1 MIGHLGKPFALVA
14 AAATLAC
21 CAAPSPAAASI
32 DPIKPICSLAG
43 LVSTLAG
50 KICSTASHAGRLLGA
65 GKKLLTGHLGS
76 GLKELLGGG
85 GSGGGGST
93 TKAVT
98 IGAIAL
104 SVVAGARFVL
114 HETAAV
120 ISATTRPELESTWF
134 SAFYWR
140 MAAVS
145 ALLTLP
151 FLCAAAVQ
159 AMVRSDLSML
169 ARSAF
174 GYLPL
179 GLIGVSIAAP
189 LTMLLLSASDELSH
203 IVSSAAGNAD
213 TAFLDKA
220 AAATT
225 VLSLFSHSP
234 FVAFFVGLLAIAA
247 AMVLWCELL
256 IRSAAVY
263 VIVLMLPLFFAA
275 LVWPA
280 RRVWAM
286 RAVELLVALIL
297 AKFAIVAVLAL
308 GGAAIGHTLIPSITS
323 MLAGATLVLLAA
335 FSPWALLRLLPLHE
349 LAAGAAGGLRATP
362 GQQLALGSGRADD
375 AAAAHGDNS
384 PPWLERGAE
393 DPSRAARDAVDR
405 LGGRAGRDGGDG
417 AGGETAPASGEN
429 EGATGNG
436 PGSSA
441 EFDASGDPL
450 AAPSAAEPTARA
462 PGGGEV
468 VGEASTAGE
477 PPTEPDPPP
486 RHPGMAP
493 MWQGPDD
500 ATRTLHL
507 HENDDFRRLDQLD
520 PAPEPASGIDSPPA
534 GGPSPGEEGPADD
547 HDPRPPAQE
556 SEDGPL

>member
-1 MIGHLGKPFALVA
+1 VISRLGRPFALVSVA
-14 AAATLAC
+14 VALAC
-21 CAAPSPAAASI
+21 CSAPSPAAASI
-32 DPIKPICSLAG
+32 DPVKPICSLAG

-120 ISATTRPELESTWF
+120 ISATTRPELQSTWF

-151 FLCAAAVQ
+151 FLCAAAIQ
-159 AMVRSDLSML
+159 AMIRSDLSLL

-280 RRVWAM
+280 RRVWAV

-349 LAAGAAGGLRATP
+349 LAAGAAGGLRAAP

-375 AAAAHGDNS
+375 ATAAGGQES
-384 PPWLERGAE
+384 SQWLQRGAG
-393 DPSRAARDAVDR
+393 DPSTAARDAVDR

-417 AGGETAPASGEN
+417 AAGDTAPASGED
-429 EGATGNG
+429 EGAAGNDAG
-436 PGSSA
+436 SATEYERDVSQPGGDAGSGSGSGSAAGGGTPNSS
-441 EFDASGDPL
+441 SPSTDP
-450 AAPSAAEPTARA
+450 AAPIAPDDRLPGMEEPYQAANNTLPVIHFHRND
-462 PGGGEV
+462 PRFRND
-468 VGEASTAGE
+468 
-477 PPTEPDPPP
+477 PEPDNEAPAEDVPPED
-486 RHPGMAP
+486 H
-493 MWQGPDD
+493 
-500 ATRTLHL
+500 
-507 HENDDFRRLDQLD
+507 N
-520 PAPEPASGIDSPPA
+520 
-534 GGPSPGEEGPADD
+534 PADD

-556 SEDGPL
+556 PEDGPL